1 MNNITEKYEYLNL
14 IHSTGITF
22 DKNDPLHWRL
32 FIHHKDFLPFSS
44 GPAVHSVVPPNLYYT
59 VSCIVVLVAATKTQ
73 HSTLHLPAELWLSD
87 RK

>member
-44 GPAVHSVVPPNLYYT
+44 GPA
-59 VSCIVVLVAATKTQ
+59 
-73 HSTLHLPAELWLSD
+73 TL
-87 RK
+87 